1 LAPTDRASIDD
12 HAARVKDG
20 DRRALSRAI
29 SWIEDRT
36 VEGRTL
42 LDRLYRPMPTAHR
55 IGITGPPGSGKS
67 TLVSELTRMLRS
79 RGDTVGILA
88 VDPSSPFSGGAILG
102 DRIRMQA
109 HQSDPGVFIRSMAS
123 RGSLGGLAAAAYEAS
138 EAMEAAGFDWILFE
152 TVGVGQ
158 SEMEVVGLADT
169 TVLVLVP
176 ESGDAVQVMKAG
188 LMEAGDV
195 YVINKYDREGGDRL
209 HKEISLMLEL
219 ERERRA
225 HEPAPPARVWERRL
239 CRTVALRGEGILELT
254 DGILAHAVFLREDAA
269 AWRRM
274 QAARTERR
282 LTTQL
287 HDRLLAEI
295 WRAGHLQ
302 EWVRSGR
309 ERIERGDISPY
320 ALVDEMVHA
329 LLRRET
335 SLGTAAAKGG
345 ER

>member
-1 LAPTDRASIDD
+1 MAPKDRASIEE
-12 HAARVKDG
+12 HAARVRDG

-36 VEGRTL
+36 TEGRIL
-42 LDRLYRPMPTAHR
+42 LDRLYRPEATAHR
-55 IGITGPPGSGKS
+55 VGITGPPGSGKS
-67 TLVSELTRMLRS
+67 TLVSELARVIRA
-79 RGDTVGILA
+79 RGETVGILA
-88 VDPSSPFSGGAILG
+88 VDPSSPFTGGAILG

-109 HQSDPGVFIRSMAS
+109 HQSDSGVFIRSMAS

-158 SEMEVVGLADT
+158 SEMEVVGVADT
-169 TVLVLVP
+169 TILVLVP

-209 HKEISLMLEL
+209 HKEITLMLEL
-219 ERERRA
+219 DRERRA
-225 HEPAPPARVWERRL
+225 HEPRTGPVWERRL
-239 CRTVALRGEGILELT
+239 CKTVALHGTGIDEVL
-254 DGILAHAVFLREDAA
+254 GAVLAHAEHLRGDRA
-269 AWRRM
+269 AWTRT
-274 QAARTERR
+274 QAARTEQR
-282 LTTQL
+282 LSTQL

-295 WRAGHLQ
+295 WRAGDLQ
-302 EWVRSGR
+302 DWIRRGR
-309 ERIERGDISPY
+309 ERIERGEISPY
-320 ALVDEMVHA
+320 ALVDEMVHT

-335 SLGTAAAKGG
+335 NLEAAAKGG
-345 ER
+345 DR